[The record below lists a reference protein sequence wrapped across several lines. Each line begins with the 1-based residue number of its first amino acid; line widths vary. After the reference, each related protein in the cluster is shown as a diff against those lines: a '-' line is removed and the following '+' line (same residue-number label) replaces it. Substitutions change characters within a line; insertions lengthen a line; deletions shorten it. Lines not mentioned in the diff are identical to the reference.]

1 METGEKKL
9 FKGNKKTKK
18 KKMRKQGKHIA
29 DKQTNK
35 ANITCSNF
43 FLDVVETLDKKQKQQ
58 IKNKTKMF
66 GQKIFQYQ

>member
-1 METGEKKL
+1 
-9 FKGNKKTKK
+9 
-18 KKMRKQGKHIA
+18 MRKQDKHIA
-29 DKQTNK
+29 DKQTK
-35 ANITCSNF
+35 QISHAAIS